1 MACAEQASRNL
12 HLCQVCFRVN
22 RIVTLLLMGTFVA
35 LTVPVSVEWLDDGAL
50 AVNVTFRS

>member
-1 MACAEQASRNL
+1 MAYAEQASRNL